1 MKYEKFLILGWNS
14 LILIHNFNR
23 NYFCFRNQLTCEN
36 LMEDLNGLELSRL
49 KKLKRKSLKT
59 FMEKTANANLTLKAI
74 SIVNADGMSK

>member
-36 LMEDLNGLELSRL
+36 LMKDSNGMELTRSKRL
-49 KKLKRKSLKT
+49 KRISSNA
-59 FMEKTANANLTLKAI
+59 FMEETANANLILKA
-74 SIVNADGMSK
+74 SSNVAVTG